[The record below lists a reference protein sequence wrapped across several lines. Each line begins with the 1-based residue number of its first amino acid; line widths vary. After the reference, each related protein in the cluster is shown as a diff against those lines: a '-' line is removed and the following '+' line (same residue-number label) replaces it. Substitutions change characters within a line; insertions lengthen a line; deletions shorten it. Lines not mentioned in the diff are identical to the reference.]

1 MDSCPAVRE
10 QPWQG
15 TLRLWHIP
23 NPGKGP
29 GHQREGTVFTVGEYL
44 ITCVRKSA
52 RTAAGHQ
59 HITSVGIG
67 TGRYS
72 VAQIYEFMDAGHT
85 FRTASASTGVE
96 APIAR
101 YHCCGVNT
109 LRSHSDR
116 VWDDNL
122 DKLPQCT

>member
-1 MDSCPAVRE
+1 MRE
-10 QPWQG
+10 EPWQG
-15 TLRLWHIP
+15 TVRLLRIP

-29 GHQREGTVFTVGEYL
+29 GQQRERTVFTLSEYL

-59 HITSVGIG
+59 HIASVGIG

-85 FRTASASTGVE
+85 FRTASASIGVE
-96 APIAR
+96 APVAKF
-101 YHCCGVNT
+101 HCCGVNT
-109 LRSHSDR
+109 LRSHADR

-122 DKLPQCT
+122 DKLPQCS